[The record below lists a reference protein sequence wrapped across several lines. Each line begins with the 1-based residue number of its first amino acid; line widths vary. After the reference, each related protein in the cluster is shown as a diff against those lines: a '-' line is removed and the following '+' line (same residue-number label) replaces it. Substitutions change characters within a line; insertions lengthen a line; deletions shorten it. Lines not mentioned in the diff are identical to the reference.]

1 MSRLFSL
8 VVTLV
13 GLVNCA
19 AVERRWSAD
28 AVAPVDL
35 AINRGSPQHLA
46 SGIIYG
52 IPDVPNQ
59 IPDHFYTDIG
69 LHWFRAGGGQMTEPN
84 RGWSWGDA
92 EMEKRWESTLSNYR
106 TVRKYNGKFQL
117 LLHDLWGT
125 DFTDESMEIVDND
138 MLPGLYID
146 IWNEPEWGFWK
157 RPQAQWLHL
166 FGRTTNRFRSDARLG
181 GVQMIGPSLSLPPTE
196 ENTWWSNFLSYVA
209 ANDSVPDLYTWHHIE
224 ALDNPANDLQNSLVT
239 FSNMRSA
246 AGAPEKPININEYLN
261 LADELNPATTVW
273 HLSRFERYDTSGLRS
288 NWRGGPDGSHL
299 RDFLVSLIWR
309 DNENLP
315 YHPNDRIFDV
325 YATVGNDKVRALAGV
340 RVKTGTWA
348 LTFKNLSAVG
358 LPPAGELKIQTW
370 GFTYEIPEA
379 ELDAPTDRGIA
390 THSYTNDEI
399 TIAIYQTEEN
409 WKTAWAFEFLV

>member
-1 MSRLFSL
+1 
-8 VVTLV
+8 
-13 GLVNCA
+13 
-19 AVERRWSAD
+19 
-28 AVAPVDL
+28 
-35 AINRGSPQHLA
+35 
-46 SGIIYG
+46 
-52 IPDVPNQ
+52 
-59 IPDHFYTDIG
+59 
-69 LHWFRAGGGQMTEPN
+69 MTEPN

-92 EMEKRWESTLSNYR
+92 EMEKRWESTLSNYK

-125 DFTDESMEIVDND
+125 DFTDESMEWPGDNGDWANYNRFLDTIISRIVAND

-157 RPQAQWLHL
+157 RPQAQWLDL
-166 FGRTTNRFRSDARLG
+166 FGRTTNRFR
-181 GVQMIGPSLSLPPTE
+181 
-196 ENTWWSNFLSYVA
+196 
-209 ANDSVPDLYTWHHIE
+209 
-224 ALDNPANDLQNSLVT
+224 LVT
-239 FSNMRSA
+239 FNNMRSA

-261 LADELNPATTVW
+261 LADELNPAATAW
-273 HLSRFERYDTSGLRS
+273 HLSRFERYNTSGLRS

-299 RDFLVSLIWR
+299 RDFLASLIWR

-315 YHPNDRIFDV
+315 YHPNGDWQALKYYNLNMTGYRAGTTGSEDRIFDV

-399 TIAIYQTEEN
+399 TLAIYQTEED